1 MIYQPPKIQ
10 HRGVLQPVLDRLV
23 RESFQLMPPS
33 PASICVDWRVERL
46 QRFINTAHGKL
57 GWNLN
62 SICKQLG
69 LGVSG
74 SHGARL
80 FKKHTGIGIRE
91 YAKRKRLAVAA
102 DKLKNT
108 TISIKEIAADLG
120 YKSQTDLSR
129 QFKQQFC
136 LNPTEFRIAYRQAE
150 RPSMLCHGP
159 NVPQDSLVEANN
171 GTYWFSS
178 VQKAVRRGRAI
189 PS

>member
-10 HRGVLQPVLDRLV
+10 HRGALQPVLDHLIRQ
-23 RESFQLMPPS
+23 SFQLIPPDPS
-33 PASICVDWRVERL
+33 SIRVDWRVERL
-46 QRFINTAHGKL
+46 QRFIHTAHGKL

-80 FKKHTGIGIRE
+80 FKKHTGLGIRE
-91 YAKRKRLAVAA
+91 YAKSKRLAVAA

-108 TISIKEIAADLG
+108 TLSIKEIAADLG

-136 LNPTEFRIAYRQAE
+136 LNPTEFRIAHRQAE
-150 RPSMLCHGP
+150 RQSMLRPGP
-159 NVPQDSLVEANN
+159 NVTQDSLLEAQS
-171 GTYWFSS
+171 GT
-178 VQKAVRRGRAI
+178 
-189 PS
+189 